1 MSSYSSIYYF
11 MMGNFDTHKEIGC
24 YINDNLKDSNFE
36 NIKFTCD
43 DIFTKFNEEMT
54 NNKKFK
60 KIIDYYII
68 HYTLKNSG
76 TFYLTVVL
84 KNSLYSNQEHLI
96 YELFED
102 IEHQGIKKLV
112 DKNGELTRVG
122 KQNLK
127 FCIDLFQE
135 NNRKGGKKDQDF
147 FFMKNKDKEPSK
159 IALLTNEIN
168 EIQNSMK
175 EGVKNLITNINEMN
189 EIDEKSGKIKD
200 TSYQFQKD
208 SADLE
213 QKMKFR
219 KLIFKVLIYS
229 IFILIFTII
238 LYLIFK

>member
-11 MMGNFDTHKEIGC
+11 MMGNFITRKEIGS
-24 YINDNLKDSNFE
+24 YINDNLKDNNFE

-43 DIFTKFNEEMT
+43 DILTKFNEEMS

-68 HYTLKNSG
+68 YYTLKNSG
-76 TFYLTVVL
+76 TFYLAVVL
-84 KNSLYSNQEHLI
+84 NNSLYCNQEHLI

-112 DKNGELTRVG
+112 DKTGELTRVG

-135 NNRKGGKKDQDF
+135 NNRKGEKRDQDF
-147 FFMKNKDKEPSK
+147 FFRKNREKEPSK
-159 IALLTNEIN
+159 IALLNNEIN
-168 EIQNSMK
+168 EIHNSMK
-175 EGVKNLITNINEMN
+175 EGVKNLINNINEMS
-189 EIDEKSGKIKD
+189 ELDEKSEKIKD

-208 SADLE
+208 SAALE

-219 KLIFKVLIYS
+219 KLIFKVLIYA

-238 LYLIFK
+238 LYFIFK

>member
-168 EIQNSMK
+168 E
-175 EGVKNLITNINEMN
+175 MN
-189 EIDEKSGKIKD
+189 ELDEKSGKIKD
-200 TSYQFQKD
+200 TSYQFRKD

>member
-11 MMGNFDTHKEIGC
+11 MMANFNTNKKIGC
-24 YINDNLKDSNFE
+24 YINDNLKDNNFE
-36 NIKFTCD
+36 NIKFICD
-43 DIFTKFNEEMT
+43 DILTSFTEEMS

-60 KIIDYYII
+60 KTKDYYII
-68 HYTLKNSG
+68 YYTLKNSG

-84 KNSLYSNQEHLI
+84 KSSLYSKQEHLI

-135 NNRKGGKKDQDF
+135 NNRKGEKKDQDF
-147 FFMKNKDKEPSK
+147 FFMKNKEKEPSK
-159 IALLTNEIN
+159 IALLNNEIN
-168 EIQNSMK
+168 EIHNNMK

-189 EIDEKSGKIKD
+189 ELDEKSGKIKD
-200 TSYQFQKD
+200 TSLQFQKD
-208 SADLE
+208 SAGLE
-213 QKMKFR
+213 ENMKFR

-229 IFILIFTII
+229 ISIFIFTII
-238 LYLIFK
+238 LYFIFK